1 MYQLRTLINRTSVP
15 TDPSKNMNSSEDF
28 LLLILHA
35 LTVVAAKEIL
45 SKETHTT
52 PAALSKAILSKLTYF
67 KNILPSKAREPSKD
81 GVQMY
86 AIELFTLSL
95 LWYGFQDAISGDG
108 ERILRY
114 WRFLLAVFK
123 STNHR
128 NYAKEAVILQLQ
140 YHYYLLDRQK
150 QQLLWSRCVNTKGRP
165 GANIPMDLHMEY
177 FNRQLKIMLRNVG
190 ANISDRT
197 IQKAGRCLSTVQS
210 LCQAFEDQSNHAQH
224 SDHHPLVKTL
234 TWF

>member
-1 MYQLRTLINRTSVP
+1 
-15 TDPSKNMNSSEDF
+15 
-28 LLLILHA
+28 
-35 LTVVAAKEIL
+35 
-45 SKETHTT
+45 
-52 PAALSKAILSKLTYF
+52 
-67 KNILPSKAREPSKD
+67 
-81 GVQMY
+81 MY

-95 LWYGFQDAISGDG
+95 LWYGFHDAISGDG

-128 NYAKEAVILQLQ
+128 NYAKEVVILQLQ

-197 IQKAGRCLSTVQS
+197 IQKAGRCLSTVQT